1 MSNVMFYRFLAIGGA
16 FALAACSDSS
26 STVEPI
32 SATGFASATNTELA
46 SYDYTLRNPLRI
58 KGRNGQLSLDSD
70 GDIRLIGTNGTGPI
84 TVVIDGQTFVLERSV
99 SNPGFASFEDGDNS
113 VILAS
118 LINGQ
123 RDAVAVELFSFVD
136 GLLNAGNVVIGLDT
150 DPAVLRTMSGPA
162 LYQGAIE
169 FTLRNGFLEAFG
181 NGSFQFDVDFDASNL
196 SGTAQ
201 LIDNDNPNSEFDFE
215 SVVVRLNE
223 TELQQNGFSGTADVI
238 LGDLGGTLVDSGYD
252 GRFFGPEGETIGGTF
267 FGQIDVD
274 DNESDTL
281 LEGVFLGPKADDL
294 SGE

>member
-1 MSNVMFYRFLAIGGA
+1 MFYRFLAIGGA